1 MKKKFLKVVSSAVL
15 ATMLVSM
22 APTQALAETSATIN
36 SYVYGLEYNNSEVL
50 AQQGASVTNLPV
62 TSGSNKD
69 GKYIVVQREKKSIS
83 NQTAEI
89 PVMEFNGSNIYA
101 GAILK
106 ADSNL
111 MDNSATV
118 VSIPRGEMTLSIDLP
133 GMKGDDSHVKV
144 SSPSKSTVTSAING
158 LLSTWNTSYASDYAN
173 IPAKLQYS
181 ETMVYSKDQLKTKFG
196 AAFESLVVPLNINF
210 EAVYSGEKQIQVVNF
225 KQIYYT
231 VSIDTP
237 ESPEKF
243 FADTVTVDNL
253 TERGLNSQTP
263 PVYVSSVSYGRSMY
277 IKLETD
283 SKSTQVQA
291 AFDAVIKGQKIENN
305 TEYENILKNTSF
317 SAVIF
322 GGDASGATKVISSGT
337 IDELK
342 QLIQDGA
349 NYSKSN
355 PGVPISYAAC
365 FMKDNTLA
373 TVSSTSEYV
382 QTTSTVYESSTLTL
396 DHSGAYVARFYVDW
410 DEVSYDENGKEVLEH
425 KSWDKNGWSL
435 TSHWRE
441 SIEIPGNAR
450 NLQVRVQEC
459 TGLAWEWWRTIY
471 NKKNL
476 PLTGERNITI
486 WGTTLYP
493 KFADTVTN

>member
-1 MKKKFLKVVSSAVL
+1 
-15 ATMLVSM
+15 
-22 APTQALAETSATIN
+22 
-36 SYVYGLEYNNSEVL
+36 
-50 AQQGASVTNLPV
+50 
-62 TSGSNKD
+62 
-69 GKYIVVQREKKSIS
+69 
-83 NQTAEI
+83 
-89 PVMEFNGSNIYA
+89 
-101 GAILK
+101 
-106 ADSNL
+106 
-111 MDNSATV
+111 
-118 VSIPRGEMTLSIDLP
+118 
-133 GMKGDDSHVKV
+133 
-144 SSPSKSTVTSAING
+144 
-158 LLSTWNTSYASDYAN
+158 
-173 IPAKLQYS
+173 
-181 ETMVYSKDQLKTKFG
+181 
-196 AAFESLVVPLNINF
+196 
-210 EAVYSGEKQIQVVNF
+210 
-225 KQIYYT
+225 
-231 VSIDTP
+231 
-237 ESPEKF
+237 
-243 FADTVTVDNL
+243 
-253 TERGLNSQTP
+253 
-263 PVYVSSVSYGRSMY
+263 MY